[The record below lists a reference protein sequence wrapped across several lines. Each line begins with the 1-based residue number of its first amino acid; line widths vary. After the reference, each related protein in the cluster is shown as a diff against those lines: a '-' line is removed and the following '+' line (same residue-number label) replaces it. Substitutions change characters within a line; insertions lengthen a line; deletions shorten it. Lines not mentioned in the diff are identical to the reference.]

1 MRKLLLIVFLLLY
14 GLANA
19 QTPAFEFNMAKTY
32 FCPGETIEFVYR
44 TNIDLG
50 SHTVTE
56 FTIRGPLRSD
66 GTALPNTS
74 NVIPSG
80 IPPSY
85 IIPSCAVA
93 HSGWYEIR
101 ARIDNGNPESI
112 DMIEIHVHPDV
123 IVNAS
128 ATPFYVSPGGIST
141 LHASGADYYIW
152 SPATY
157 LDDTI
162 GENVHATIP
171 VNIGDDV
178 ECIPFT
184 VTGYVHGDNRVVN
197 GDFEGSE
204 PFTTQYILD
213 NPGPQGLWYGG
224 HYAVNNNSELYHYWD
239 WHTQSPGQPTFHNP
253 YNHNT
258 PGCGSGN
265 YMMINGDNVNQNN
278 PLIVWSQVIRV
289 LPNVDYAFSLQV
301 SSFNDANRAR
311 LQFKINDVEI
321 VENEGYLGEVFQAPT
336 HAEGWKTCYA
346 LWTSGPNDTTATI
359 TIVNR
364 ADLTY
369 NPGGGDNGCDFAID
383 NITFYDLMSCEG
395 QTTTQVCILRDVTV
409 GNINAPA
416 RVCAGNLLTLPQVP
430 QVTINHDPCNHTVT
444 QGWMIAPSPSS
455 PQESWQSINANN
467 PMLAAWNGWY
477 LFYVVEHDGTTYTS
491 NKVRITV
498 VPPLEVEIDVYPND
512 SICPGE
518 TVTLTAVPPAVLHY
532 VSPGDI
538 LCTDGTTVVKP
549 SEWAAAY
556 AQGKRAKG
564 IVFYYDDTQSVGWA
578 VSLNYSNN
586 GIPLQWST
594 STQNVPVVATHPDW
608 RDAIRDFNGFGNT
621 QTIRNCTGSNATT
634 YPAAHAVDFANGW
647 YLPAAGQ
654 LNMLFGALVEVN
666 NSIDVVNA
674 AAAGTATKIVDDN
687 PGTTRPGGSRLLW
700 SSTEGSQPS
709 EAMVVEVA
717 DGWVGR
723 VAKNTSENKYYVR
736 AVITF

>member
-1 MRKLLLIVFLLLY
+1 MRKLLLIVFLLLC
-14 GLANA
+14 GLAKA
-19 QTPAFEFNMAKTY
+19 QAPAFEFNMAKTY

-44 TNIDLG
+44 TNIDLN
-50 SHTVTE
+50 SHSVTE
-56 FTIRGPLRSD
+56 FTIRGPLLSD

-85 IIPSCAVA
+85 IIPSCVVA
-93 HSGWYEIR
+93 HSGWYQIR

-112 DMIEIHVHPDV
+112 DMVEIHVHPEV
-123 IVNAS
+123 VVNAS
-128 ATPFYVSPGGIST
+128 ATPVYVSPGGIST
-141 LHASGADYYIW
+141 LHASGADYYLW
-152 SPATY
+152 SPSPY
-157 LDDTI
+157 LGHDTI
-162 GENVHATIP
+162 GEEVHATIP

-184 VTGYVHGDNRVVN
+184 VTGYVTGDNRVVN
-197 GDFEGSE
+197 GDFEAGNTGFNSAYRYRA
-204 PFTTQYILD
+204 PSVGGLAVWYDGDYTVHD
-213 NPGPQGLWYGG
+213 NACDVHYSSYNPQFGCW
-224 HYAVNNNSELYHYWD
+224 
-239 WHTQSPGQPTFHNP
+239 HNP
-253 YNHNT
+253 LNHDSL
-258 PGCGSGN
+258 GCGSGR
-265 YMMINGDNVNQNN
+265 YMIVNGNFTPNT
-278 PLIVWSQVIRV
+278 IVWEQQITVR
-289 LPNVDYAFSLQV
+289 PNVDYAFSANV
-301 SSFNDANRAR
+301 CSFSDNRRAKLNFSINGRTLNDADYEA
-311 LQFKINDVEI
+311 DSVH
-321 VENEGYLGEVFQAPT
+321 Y
-336 HAEGWKTCYA
+336 GWTSFYA
-346 LWTSGPNDTTATI
+346 LWTSGPNDYTATI
-359 TIVNR
+359 RLIDNQR
-364 ADLTY
+364 
-369 NPGGGDNGCDFAID
+369 DNGSGNDFGVD
-383 NITFYDLMSCEG
+383 NITFYDLMSCQG
-395 QTTTQVCILRDVTV
+395 QDTTQVCILRDVTV

-416 RVCAGNLLTLPQVP
+416 HVCAGNLLTLPQVP

-444 QGWMIAPSPSS
+444 QGWRIAPSPSS
-455 PQESWQSINANN
+455 PQSSWVSITANT

-477 LFYVVEHDGTTYTS
+477 LFYVVVHDGTSYTS

-634 YPAAHAVDFANGW
+634 YPAAHAVDFEQGW

-654 LNMLFGALVEVN
+654 LNMLYGALMEVN

-700 SSTEGSQPS
+700 SSTEGSQAS

-723 VAKNTSENKYYVR
+723 VAKTSSNKYYVR